1 MFYRIGLDIGIAS
14 VGWCVVETDA
24 SGEPLHI
31 LELGSRIFDKAE
43 VPKTG
48 APLAEARRLARGLRR
63 RLRRK
68 AYRLQK
74 AREIF
79 LGQNVVPDAGDRDV
93 NELRADGLDKM
104 LSPQEFAAV
113 LMLLMKRRGF
123 ASNSKAQTE
132 AEDGKL
138 KKALKE
144 NDALMKEK
152 GYRTVGE
159 MLAKECVV
167 TVVDGSGA
175 EKTVYLTRN
184 KAGQYTHTVSR
195 EAIRSEMEMLFDAQS
210 GFGNPLASASVR
222 DAIMEIFDWQRN
234 FDEGPGKG
242 SPYSAEYKVGKCEF
256 LPDEERA
263 PKSSATFERFAALQK
278 VNHLR
283 IAVNGEVRKL
293 TEDERKELIAAI
305 DSSIRTDYKKVRKV
319 LRLNEDARFVGLK
332 YYSKKKKQDD
342 PETAEKRTFVSFER
356 SRAIADRLLKEHR
369 DTDTIDA
376 VAYVLAHA
384 KSDDKRRTLFAA
396 YEGTKVLSADEI
408 ESLLAVDGS
417 KFGHLSVKAMRK
429 ILPHLEN
436 GARYDEACKL
446 AGFDHSRQESGGN
459 GVVKW
464 SNLRDELSEI
474 NSPVV
479 RRAISQTVKVVKA
492 IVIKYGAPVAIN
504 VELARDMGKS
514 AKERSEEATEQNER
528 RKYNDTLRD
537 QIVKDFNVA
546 PTRERLVIRKLYD
559 EQNGK
564 CPYTGEVIDINRLY
578 ETNYVQVDHIIPYS
592 RSFNDS
598 FNNKVLVKTR
608 ANQEKGNK
616 TPFEWLFTTEK
627 WNDFFDRVCV
637 MYAHNTAKKFNLLRE
652 SFDENEM
659 KDRALN
665 DTRYISR
672 FMLGF
677 LRERIAFAECSM
689 GPQRTVAVKGA
700 MTAQLRKQWGIG
712 KIREDG
718 DIHHAVDAAIIA
730 CVTPRIVQRLS
741 LAYKQERE
749 GTVKAHDAGR
759 ISEPYQGFADELA
772 ARCLPDE
779 GAMKARLLSLGR
791 GEQIAEDV
799 KPIFVSRMPRRKA
812 KGALHQETV
821 KSAKHI
827 EDSGVLVKKVAL
839 QELKLG
845 KDENGIPYIKNYFR
859 PEDDRRTYELL
870 LSKLVEAEGN
880 AKVAFKEKV
889 YKPTKDGR
897 QGNEIKKVKLYE
909 SVGAGVY
916 CNVRGG
922 VAGNDSMVRV
932 DIFSKAGKYYCVPV
946 YAADVYAGR
955 SPMKAAAAGKRLED
969 WTEIDETY
977 KFEFALYPNDLIW
990 IKHKS
995 GIKLVKQ
1002 HDNTDSKLPETQLI
1016 YEGYVYYKGFNI
1028 STAAAAIITHDNCY
1042 AAPGIGLK
1050 TLEEIRKC
1058 SVDAL
1063 GNVSFVREEKRPPA
1077 AMKKQ
1082 SKEKE

>member
-1 MFYRIGLDIGIAS
+1 MFYRIGLDIGITS
-14 VGWCVVETDA
+14 VGWCAVETDA
-24 SGEPLHI
+24 FGEPLRI
-31 LELGSRIFDKAE
+31 LELGARIFDKAE

-48 APLAEARRLARGLRR
+48 APLAEARRLARGSRR

-68 AYRLQK
+68 AHRLQK

-79 LGQNVVPDAGDRDV
+79 LGKNVVPDAGGRNV
-93 NELRADGLDKM
+93 NELRAEGLDKK

-113 LMLLMKRRGF
+113 LMLLIKRRGF

-138 KKALKE
+138 KKALKD
-144 NDALMKEK
+144 NDSLMKEK

-159 MLAKECVV
+159 MLVKECASTVIDGNGV
-167 TVVDGSGA
+167 T
-175 EKTVYLTRN
+175 KTIYRTRN
-184 KAGQYTHTVSR
+184 KAGQYTHSVSR
-195 EAIRSEMEMLFDAQS
+195 EAIRSEIEMLFGAQS
-210 GFGNPLASASVR
+210 GFGNPLAVADVR
-222 DAIMEIFDWQRN
+222 EAILEVFDRQRN
-234 FDEGPGKG
+234 YDEGPGKG
-242 SPYSAEYKVGKCEF
+242 SPYSAEYKIGKCEF

-278 VNHLR
+278 VTHLR
-283 IAVNGEVRKL
+283 ITVNGAVRRL
-293 TEDERKELIAAI
+293 TEDEREKLLVAI
-305 DSSIRTDYKKVRKV
+305 GSSIRTDYKKVRKV
-319 LRLNEDARFVGLK
+319 LGLEDDARFVGLK

-342 PETAEKRTFVSFER
+342 PETAEKRTFVTFER

-369 DTDTIDA
+369 DIDTIDA

-384 KSDDKRRTLFAA
+384 KSDDKRRALFAA
-396 YEGTKVLSADEI
+396 YEGTKGISADEI
-408 ESLLAVDGS
+408 ESLLEVDGS
-417 KFGHLSVKAMRK
+417 KFGHLSVKAMKK
-429 ILPHLEN
+429 ILPYLEQ
-436 GARYDEACKL
+436 GARYDEACKS
-446 AGFDHSRQESGGN
+446 ADFDHSRQNGSSGGD
-459 GVVKW
+459 VKW
-464 SNLRDELSEI
+464 SDLRDELNEI

-479 RRAISQTVKVVKA
+479 RRAVSQTVKVVKA
-492 IVIKYGAPVAIN
+492 IVAKYGAPVAIN

-514 AKERSEEATEQNER
+514 AKERHEEATEQNER

-537 QIVKDFNVA
+537 QIAKDFNVA

-578 ETNYVQVDHIIPYS
+578 EPNYVQVDHIIPYS

-616 TPFEWLFTTEK
+616 TPFEWLFTSEK
-627 WNDFFDRVCV
+627 WNDYFDRVCV

-672 FMLGF
+672 FVLGF
-677 LRERIAFAECSM
+677 LRERVGFADCSM

-730 CVTPRIVQRLS
+730 CVTPRIVRRLS

-749 GTVKAHDAGR
+749 GRAKAHDAGR
-759 ISEPYQGFADELA
+759 ISEPYKGFADELA
-772 ARCLPDE
+772 ARCLPDGNE
-779 GAMKARLLSLGR
+779 MKTRLLSLGR
-791 GEQIAEDV
+791 GERLAEDV
-799 KPIFVSRMPRRKA
+799 RPIFVSRMPRRKA

-821 KSAKHI
+821 KSSKHL
-827 EDSGVLVKKVAL
+827 ESGILIRKVAL
-839 QELKLG
+839 QSLQLG
-845 KDENGIPYIKNYFR
+845 KDENGAPYIKNYFR

-870 LSKLVEAEGN
+870 LSKLVEAGGD

-897 QGNEIKKVKLYE
+897 PGNEIKRVKLYE
-909 SVGAGVY
+909 PIGAGVY

-932 DIFSKAGKYYCVPV
+932 DIFSKGGKYYCVPV
-946 YAADVYAGR
+946 YTADIYAGR
-955 SPMKAAAAGKRLED
+955 LPDRAATRDKKFEYWD
-969 WTEIDETY
+969 VMDETY

-995 GIKLVKQ
+995 GIKLTKQ
-1002 HDNTDSKLPETQLI
+1002 HDNADSKLPETCVMH
-1016 YEGYVYYKGFNI
+1016 EGFVYYKGLNI

-1042 AAPGIGLK
+1042 STSSMGVK
-1050 TLEEIRKC
+1050 TLEAIRKC
-1058 SVDAL
+1058 SVDVL
-1063 GNVSFVREEKRPPA
+1063 GNISFVREEKRPPA
-1077 AMKKQ
+1077 AIKKQ
-1082 SKEKE
+1082 TEEKK